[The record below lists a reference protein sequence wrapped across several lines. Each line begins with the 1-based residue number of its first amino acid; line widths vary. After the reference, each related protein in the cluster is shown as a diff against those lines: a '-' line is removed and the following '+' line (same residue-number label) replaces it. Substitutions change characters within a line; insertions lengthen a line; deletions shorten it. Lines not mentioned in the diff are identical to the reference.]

1 MSKILEDFWTGIVGT
16 IVAAGSWLVMRVVQM
31 DARFKELQLN
41 NEMLAAEIK
50 HRDTLREADR
60 ADMADVKQDVRDI
73 KNVLLGK
80 GV

>member
-1 MSKILEDFWTGIVGT
+1 
-16 IVAAGSWLVMRVVQM
+16 M
-31 DARFKELQLN
+31 DARFKELQAN

-50 HRDTLREADR
+50 HRDMLREADR